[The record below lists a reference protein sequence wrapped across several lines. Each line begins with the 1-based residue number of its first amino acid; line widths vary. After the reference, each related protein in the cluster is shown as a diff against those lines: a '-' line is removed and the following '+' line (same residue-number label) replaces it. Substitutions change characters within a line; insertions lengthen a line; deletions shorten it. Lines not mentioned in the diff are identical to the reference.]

1 MIADFKLKSH
11 QSVNEKIIDFKLN
24 SISAITLDALDV
36 KSAEGRR
43 RLSQSKGYRMV
54 PLSGT
59 FTAKSGGVFC
69 PQNSKRAC
77 FKAPKI

>member
-1 MIADFKLKSH
+1 MIADFKLKSP
-11 QSVNEKIIDFKLN
+11 QSVNEKRIDFKLN

-59 FTAKSGGVFC
+59 LTVKNGPQKL
-69 PQNSKRAC
+69 PQNSKSYH
-77 FKAPKI
+77 FKAA